1 MCTIIL
7 NLSLYTLMLC
17 PKEPAVSAPS
27 PVLSSPSPSPSFPPN
42 AVNVSSNNDTFTN
55 DTYTQIQSNMNVT
68 YVADNISN
76 AVNATHTTTVHMNVT
91 YVADNISNAVNATHN
106 TTVHISLPA
115 EICNTTDTI
124 TVYVPSPAPPPAPSC
139 PRCHRAAVLG
149 TVQPNISKTN
159 ATNSSDYTK
168 SSSSTL
174 KAVDTTWLHLF
185 WLFVPV
191 IAVAYGCAR
200 RLWCTKT
207 RIGFWHRKY
216 SRRSQSWP
224 TCEHSSHPARIPR
237 SRSADF
243 DTIVL

>member
-55 DTYTQIQSNMNVT
+55 DTYTQIQSN
-68 YVADNISN
+68 
-76 AVNATHTTTVHMNVT
+76 MNVT

>member
-1 MCTIIL
+1 
-7 NLSLYTLMLC
+7 MLC

-76 AVNATHTTTVHMNVT
+76 AVNATH
-91 YVADNISNAVNATHN
+91 N
-106 TTVHISLPA
+106 TTVHISLPV